1 MPDQTTER
9 TGKPLDSSFATKRL
23 INQESTRLVLEQV
36 IELSGEEG
44 EFREERDLLGTRQV
58 PKSAYWGIQT
68 LRAQENFGVS
78 QVSLYK
84 YPALVV
90 ATAMVKKACTL
101 ANLDLGHLSPDYA
114 EAIVNACD
122 EIIAGS
128 LLDQFVVDMLQG
140 GAGTSTNMCV
150 NEVIASRANEL
161 LGEQRNSMTPISSH
175 DHVNLS
181 QSTNDVYPTAIKIAT
196 IYGLREL
203 SAGFTRLIEA
213 LEEKS
218 REFKDIL
225 KLGRTEM
232 QDAVPITLG
241 QEFSAWSSALKRDLQ
256 RITAAKEVLKTH
268 NIGATAIGTSLNADP
283 EYIELAEKHL
293 IEVTGIQEL
302 TTAENLIDDTQNSDE
317 FAHAS
322 GLLRVLAT
330 NLGKICGDLIL
341 LSSGPVG
348 GFHEIILPPVQPG
361 SSIMPGKVNPVIP
374 EMVTQVAFQ
383 VMGHDLVITI
393 ASQAGQLELNAF
405 EPVIAYNFFQALK
418 VLKNAIPILTDKCIK
433 GIKPN
438 AAGLDIVHRSIGLV
452 TALNPVL
459 GYEASSRIA
468 KKALDTGRPIREI
481 VLEEGLLDEKWL
493 DFILSAKRMT
503 QAGSLGQKHSEKSDN
518 SP

>member
-1 MPDQTTER
+1 VSTEN
-9 TGKPLDSSFATKRL
+9 A
-23 INQESTRLVLEQV
+23 
-36 IELSGEEG
+36 
-44 EFREERDLLGTRQV
+44 EFREESDLLGTRMI
-58 PKSAYWGIQT
+58 PKTAYWGIQT

-84 YPALVV
+84 YPNLVV
-90 ATAMVKKACTL
+90 ALAMVKKACAL
-101 ANLDLGHLSPDYA
+101 ANLDLGHLSPDYG
-114 EAIVNACD
+114 EAIVKACD
-122 EIIAGS
+122 EIIDGQ
-128 LLDQFVVDMLQG
+128 LLDQFIVDMLQG

-161 LGEQRNSMTPISSH
+161 IGEVRNSLTPISSH
-175 DHVNLS
+175 DHVNFS

-203 SAGFTRLIEA
+203 SANLTRLIEA
-213 LEEKS
+213 LDEKAK
-218 REFKDIL
+218 EFENIL

-241 QEFSAWSSALKRDLQ
+241 QEFSAWSCALRRDLQ
-256 RITAAKEVLKTH
+256 RIIAAKQVLKTH

-293 IEVTGIQEL
+293 IEVTGIEEL
-302 TTAENLIDDTQNSDE
+302 TTADNLIDDTQNSDE

-322 GLLRVLAT
+322 GLLRVCAM

-348 GFHEIILPPVQPG
+348 GFHEITLPPVQPG

-418 VLKNAIPILTDKCIK
+418 VLKNAIPILTEKCIK
-433 GIKPN
+433 GIRPN
-438 AAGLDIVHRSIGLV
+438 PSGLEVVHRSIGLV
-452 TALNPVL
+452 TALNPII

-468 KKALDTGRPIREI
+468 KKALETGRPIREI
-481 VLEEGLLDEKWL
+481 VLEEGLLDKDWL
-493 DFILSAKRMT
+493 DFILSPSRMT
-503 QAGSLGQKHSEKSDN
+503 KAGTLGPKHDHKTNEE
-518 SP
+518 

>member
-1 MPDQTTER
+1 MKMSLPDTEY
-9 TGKPLDSSFATKRL
+9 
-23 INQESTRLVLEQV
+23 
-36 IELSGEEG
+36 
-44 EFREERDLLGTRQV
+44 REESDLLGARMI
-58 PKSAYWGIQT
+58 PKAAYWGIQT

-78 QVSLYK
+78 HVSLNK
-84 YPALVV
+84 YPTLVV
-90 ATAMVKKACTL
+90 ALAMVKKACAL

-114 EAIVNACD
+114 EAIVKACD
-122 EIIAGS
+122 EIIGGE
-128 LLDQFVVDMLQG
+128 LLDQFIVDMLQG

-150 NEVIASRANEL
+150 NEVVASRANEL
-161 LGEQRNSMTPISSH
+161 IGEERNSIAPISSH
-175 DHVNLS
+175 DHVNFS

-203 SAGFTRLIEA
+203 STNLTKLIEA
-213 LEEKS
+213 LDEKAE
-218 REFKDIL
+218 EFKDIL

-241 QEFSAWSSALKRDLQ
+241 QEFSAWSAALKRDLQ

-293 IEVTGIQEL
+293 IEVTGIDDL

-317 FAHAS
+317 FVHAS
-322 GLLRVLAT
+322 GLLRVCGV
-330 NLGKICGDLIL
+330 NLGKICGDLII

-383 VMGHDLVITI
+383 VMGHDLVITV

-418 VLKNAIPILTDKCIK
+418 VLKNAIPILTEKCIR

-438 AAGLDIVHRSIGLV
+438 LTGLDVVHRSIGLV
-452 TALNPVL
+452 TALNPII

-468 KKALDTGRPIREI
+468 KKA
-481 VLEEGLLDEKWL
+481 LEEGLLDEKWL
-493 DFILSAKRMT
+493 DFILSPSRMT
-503 QAGSLGQKHSEKSDN
+503 QAGSLSHKHDRKPEDEQ
-518 SP
+518 